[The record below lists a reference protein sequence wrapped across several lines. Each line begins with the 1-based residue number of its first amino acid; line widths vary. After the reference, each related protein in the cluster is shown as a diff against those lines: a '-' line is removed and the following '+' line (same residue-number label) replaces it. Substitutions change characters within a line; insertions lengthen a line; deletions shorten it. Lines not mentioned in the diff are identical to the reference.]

1 MSKFA
6 KGMYVAAVF
15 LNIAAG
21 VTSLVFQNWALGINQ
36 LSLAWFM
43 FLYYKNNM

>member
-1 MSKFA
+1 MSKFV
-6 KGMYVAAVF
+6 KGIYVAAVF

-21 VTSLVFQNWALGINQ
+21 VTSLFCQNWVLGINQ